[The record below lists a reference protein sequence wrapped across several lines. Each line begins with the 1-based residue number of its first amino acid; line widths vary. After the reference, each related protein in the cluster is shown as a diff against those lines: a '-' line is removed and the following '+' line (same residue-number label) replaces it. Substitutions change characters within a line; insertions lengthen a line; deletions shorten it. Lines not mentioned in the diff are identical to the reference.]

1 MAKAIKAEEEE
12 SVHGLFQSE
21 GGLRSVVE
29 KLVQASLNAEIERH
43 LQARPYERTSGRR
56 GHRNGYKARRIKT
69 RVGELELRLP
79 QSRDGEYQTQ
89 LFGRYQRQEAAL
101 LTTIAEMYVQ
111 GVSTRRV
118 ARIMEKL
125 GGFQVSAATV
135 SKVAQDLDEQLEQLR
150 SRRLDSTEYPYLIID
165 ARYEKIRVN
174 GHVVSQA
181 VLVTA
186 AVNSA
191 GEREILDWRIANS
204 ESEATWD
211 DVFLTLVMRG
221 LHGLQLV
228 ISDAHS
234 GIQAA
239 LRRRFQGVAWQRCR
253 IHFIRELLK
262 RVYWKEFALV
272 AADLKKLFT
281 FEKPE
286 QCRRAAIEISDKWR
300 ERFPQFSQLLEAGID
315 DCLTA
320 SALVPQHHHRLFS
333 TNMIERIMRTLKQR
347 TRVIGIFPGRESCHR
362 ICGAL
367 LWEIHETWRLEVP
380 YLRMSE

>member
-1 MAKAIKAEEEE
+1 MAKAIKAEVEE

-43 LQARPYERTSGRR
+43 LQARPYERTSARR
-56 GHRNGYKARRIKT
+56 GHRNGYKARRLKT

-118 ARIMEKL
+118 GTIMEKL

-174 GHVVSQA
+174 GQVVSQA

-221 LHGLQLV
+221 LRGLQLV
-228 ISDAHS
+228 ISDAHG

-239 LRRRFQGVAWQRCR
+239 IRRRFQGVAWQRCR

-272 AADLKKLFT
+272 AADLKKLFK
-281 FEKPE
+281 FENPE
-286 QCRRAAIEISDKWR
+286 QCRRAAVEISHKWR
-300 ERFPQFSQLLEAGID
+300 ERFPQFSQLLETGID

-320 SALVPQHHHRLFS
+320 CVLVPQHHHRLFS

-347 TRVIGIFPGRESCHR
+347 TRVIGIFPSRESCHR

-367 LWEIHETWRLEVP
+367 LWEIHETWRLEMP

>member
-1 MAKAIKAEEEE
+1 MAKAIKAEVEE
-12 SVHGLFQSE
+12 SVHGLFESE

-56 GHRNGYKARRIKT
+56 GHRNGYKARRLKT

-118 ARIMEKL
+118 ATIMEKL

-221 LHGLQLV
+221 LRGLQLV

-262 RVYWKEFALV
+262 RVYWRQFALV
-272 AADLKKLFT
+272 AADLKKLFR

-286 QCRRAAIEISDKWR
+286 QCRRAAVDISDKWR
-300 ERFPQFSQLLEAGID
+300 ERFPQFSQLLETGID

-320 SALVPQHHHRLFS
+320 CALVPQHHHRLFS

-347 TRVIGIFPGRESCHR
+347 TRVIGIFPSRESCHR
-362 ICGAL
+362 ICGAV
-367 LWEIHETWRLEVP
+367 LWEIHETWRLEMP

>member
-1 MAKAIKAEEEE
+1 MAKAIKAEVEEY
-12 SVHGLFQSE
+12 VHGLFQDE
-21 GGLRSVVE
+21 GGLRGVVE
-29 KLVQASLNAEIERH
+29 KLVQASLEAEIERH

-56 GHRNGYKARRIKT
+56 GHRNGYKPRRLKT

-118 ARIMEKL
+118 ATIMEKL
-125 GGFQVSAATV
+125 GGFQVSATTV
-135 SKVAQDLDEQLEQLR
+135 SQVAQDLDEQLEQLR
-150 SRRLDSTEYPYLIID
+150 SRRLDSREYPYLIID

-211 DVFLTLVMRG
+211 DVFQTLVMRG
-221 LHGLQLV
+221 LRGLQLV

-239 LRRRFQGVAWQRCR
+239 IRRRFQGVAWQRCR

-272 AADLKKLFT
+272 AADLKKLFR
-281 FEKPE
+281 FETSE
-286 QCRRAAIEISDKWR
+286 QCRYAAVEIANKWR
-300 ERFPQFSQLLEAGID
+300 ERFPQFSQLLETGID
-315 DCLTA
+315 DCLA
-320 SALVPQHHHRLFS
+320 ACAIVPQHRQRLFS

-347 TRVIGIFPGRESCHR
+347 TRVIGIFPNRESCHR
-362 ICGAL
+362 ICGAV
-367 LWEIHETWRLEVP
+367 LWEVHENWRLETP
-380 YLRMSE
+380 YLRMSD